1 MKRTLVVKKFGGTSV
16 GSISRINALA
26 DRIAEDYKKGELPLV
41 VVSAMSGQTSRLIHL
56 AGQVNPSYRGR
67 AYDMLLASGEQMSM
81 ALLSMAL
88 EKRSLKTSPLLA
100 FQVGIRTS
108 DLFSNARIRFIDTK
122 AIKEVLKKE
131 GRIPLVAGFQGV
143 TEENQITTLGRGGS
157 DLTAVA
163 LAVVLKQKMCEI
175 YTDVSGVYTGDPR
188 LIPQARKLDQVGFSE
203 MMEMSSLGS
212 KVLQFRCVEL
222 ASKHNL
228 KIHVR
233 HAFKREKGT
242 WITEDKDIMESSV
255 VSAVAHDLNTLVVRL
270 ENLTKGPKIAGRLFR
285 ELGTAGV
292 SVDIISQQTNSKDQR
307 ISFSISRENLEKTKN
322 VLKNLLSKAQK
333 IQFIKNVAKISV
345 IGVGMVNHSG
355 VAGRF
360 FSVFQKLSIP
370 FYLVTTS
377 EIKISAI
384 INQKDLAAAA
394 KGLHEEFE
402 LPGIKTNK

>member
-1 MKRTLVVKKFGGTSV
+1 M
-16 GSISRINALA
+16 GSIRRINTVA

-56 AGQVNPSYRGR
+56 AGQVNPSYRGK
-67 AYDMLLASGEQMSM
+67 AYDMLLASGEQISM

-88 EKRSLKTSPLLA
+88 ERRNLKTRPLLA
-100 FQVGIRTS
+100 FQAGIHTNE
-108 DLFSNARIRFIDTK
+108 LFSNARIQFIDTK
-122 AIKEVLKKE
+122 IIREILKKKTH
-131 GRIPLVAGFQGV
+131 IPLVAGFQGI
-143 TEENQITTLGRGGS
+143 TNENQITTLGRGGS

-188 LIPQARKLDQVGFSE
+188 LIPQTRKLNQLGFSE

-222 ASKHNL
+222 ASKHGL

-233 HAFKREKGT
+233 HAFKREEGT
-242 WITEDKDIMESSV
+242 WITEDKDIMENSV
-255 VSAVAHDLNTLVVRL
+255 VSAVAHDLKTLVVRL
-270 ENLTKGPKIAGRLFR
+270 ENLSKGPEIIGKLFR
-285 ELGTAGV
+285 ELGDAGV
-292 SVDIISQQTNSKDQR
+292 SVDIISQQTDLKDQR
-307 ISFSISRENLEKTKN
+307 ISFSISKEDLEKTKG
-322 VLKNLLSKAQK
+322 VLKKLLPKKQE
-333 IQFIKNVAKISV
+333 IRFIKNVAKISV

-360 FSVFQKLSIP
+360 FSVFQKLGIS

-377 EIKISAI
+377 EIKISAVI
-384 INQKDLAAAA
+384 SQKDLAAAA
-394 KGLHEEFE
+394 KGLHKEFK
-402 LPGIKTNK
+402 LSSKG